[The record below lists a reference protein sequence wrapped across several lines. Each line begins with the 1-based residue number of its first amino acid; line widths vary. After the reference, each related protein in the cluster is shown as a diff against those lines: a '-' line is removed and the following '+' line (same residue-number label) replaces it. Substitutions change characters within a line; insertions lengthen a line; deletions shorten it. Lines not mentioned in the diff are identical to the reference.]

1 MTELSLQER
10 LVRYLTAHP
19 GEWFAKGT
27 IADLAREKMGVTGE
41 SVGRRLRVLAEVN
54 GMTPFV
60 ASRTSPE
67 HVRALE
73 LLQGGTVEV
82 EHREK
87 RHAWYRYMPPKT
99 RTIREI
105 RIVDGVAKEV
115 TRIIE
120 TVCTK

>member
-10 LVRYLTAHP
+10 LVKYFANHP
-19 GEWFAKGT
+19 GEWIAKGKL
-27 IADLAREKMGVTGE
+27 ADLAREKMGVTGE
-41 SVGRRLRVLAEVN
+41 SVGRRLRVLAEVK
-54 GMTPFV
+54 GMSPLL

-87 RHAWYRYMPPKT
+87 NHAWYRYNPPAT
-99 RTIREI
+99 RQVRRVVIEG
-105 RIVDGVAKEV
+105 GVARE
-115 TRIIE
+115 IIE
-120 TVCTK
+120 TVSTSV